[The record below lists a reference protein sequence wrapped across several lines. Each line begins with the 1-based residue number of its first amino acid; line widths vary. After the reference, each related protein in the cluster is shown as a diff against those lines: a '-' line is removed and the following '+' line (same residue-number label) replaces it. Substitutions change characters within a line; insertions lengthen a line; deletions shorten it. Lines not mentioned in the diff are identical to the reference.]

1 MNEGNITLAEL
12 IVKGGKV
19 EHEIYG
25 DEIHA
30 DTTLISWSMA
40 KSITQ
45 ALVGIAVLD
54 GLLDIDQP
62 TGLVEWSPDD
72 RREITLRHLLEM
84 RSGLLWVED
93 YVDGENS
100 DVIDMLFGKGKEDTA
115 AYAVSQPLIAQ
126 PGTSWVYS
134 SGTTNIVSRI
144 LGNALGDTYG
154 SHQNM
159 LKFMQDRLFVPLGM
173 KAEPKF
179 DSAGTFIGSS
189 YVYATARDFA
199 KFGELYLRDGM
210 VNGTRILPKGWV
222 DMARSQHSFDADT
235 GLGYGSHWWTLPG
248 ERNSLVAAGYDG
260 QYIMVV
266 PDRDLVVVRLGKTV
280 AAKRNA
286 VVAHLRSLIETY
298 PLTGGR

>member
-1 MNEGNITLAEL
+1 MNEDNITLAEL
-12 IVKGGKV
+12 VVKGGKV

-25 DEIHA
+25 DEINA

-62 TGLVEWSPDD
+62 TGLVEWSHDD

-84 RSGLLWVED
+84 RSGLSWVED

-144 LGNALGDTYG
+144 LGNALGDTDG
-154 SHQNM
+154 SYQNM

-179 DSAGTFIGSS
+179 DAAGTFIGSS

-210 VNGTRILPKGWV
+210 VNGTRILPEGWV
-222 DMARSQHSFDADT
+222 DMAGSKHSFDADT
-235 GLGYGSHWWTLPG
+235 GLGYGHHWWTLPG

-260 QYIMVV
+260 QYIMVI

-280 AAKRNA
+280 SAQRNA

>member
-1 MNEGNITLAEL
+1 MNEDNITLAEL
-12 IVKGGKV
+12 VVKSGMI

-30 DTTLISWSMA
+30 GTTLISWSMA

-62 TGLVEWSPDD
+62 TGLVEWSHDD
-72 RREITLRHLLEM
+72 RREITLRHLLDM
-84 RSGLLWVED
+84 RSGLSWVED

-100 DVIDMLFGKGKEDTA
+100 DVIDMLFGKGNEDTA

-144 LGNALGDTYG
+144 LGNALGDTNG
-154 SHQNM
+154 SYQNM
-159 LKFMQDRLFVPLGM
+159 LKFMQDRLFDPLEM

-179 DSAGTFIGSS
+179 DAAGTFIGSS

-199 KFGELYLRDGM
+199 KFGELYLRDGI
-210 VNGTRILPKGWV
+210 VNGTRILPEGWV

-260 QYIMVV
+260 QYIMVI

-280 AAKRNA
+280 AAQRNA

>member
-1 MNEGNITLAEL
+1 MNEDNITLAEL
-12 IVKGGKV
+12 VVKSGMI

-30 DTTLISWSMA
+30 GTTLISWSMA

-62 TGLVEWSPDD
+62 TGLVEWSHDD
-72 RREITLRHLLEM
+72 RREITLRHLLDM
-84 RSGLLWVED
+84 RSGLSWLED

-100 DVIDMLFGKGKEDTA
+100 DVIDMLFGKGKENTA
-115 AYAVSQPLIAQ
+115 AFAISQQLIAR
-126 PGTSWVYS
+126 PGTSWEYS

-144 LGNALGDTYG
+144 LGNALGDTNG
-154 SHQNM
+154 SYQNM
-159 LKFMQDRLFVPLGM
+159 LKYMQDRLFDPLEM

-179 DSAGTFIGSS
+179 DAAGTFIGSS

-199 KFGELYLRDGM
+199 KFGELYLRDGI
-210 VNGTRILPKGWV
+210 VNGTRILPEGWV

-260 QYIMVV
+260 QYIMVI

-280 AAKRNA
+280 AAQRNA

>member
-1 MNEGNITLAEL
+1 MNKDNITLAEL
-12 IVKGGKV
+12 VVKGGKV

-25 DEIHA
+25 DEINA

-62 TGLVEWSPDD
+62 TGLVEWSHDD

-84 RSGLLWVED
+84 RSGLSWVED

-144 LGNALGDTYG
+144 LGNALGDTNG

-159 LKFMQDRLFVPLGM
+159 LKLMQERLFDPLGM

-179 DSAGTFIGSS
+179 DAAGTFIGSS

-210 VNGTRILPKGWV
+210 VNGTRILPEGWV
-222 DMARSQHSFDADT
+222 DMAGSQHSFDADT
-235 GLGYGSHWWTLPG
+235 GLGYGYHWWTLPG
-248 ERNSLVAAGYDG
+248 ERSSLVAAGYDG
-260 QYIMVV
+260 QYIMVI

-280 AAKRNA
+280 AAQRNA
-286 VVAHLRSLIETY
+286 VVAHLRSLIEKY
-298 PLTGGR
+298 PLTRGR